1 MPANSSLHTFLKIV
15 KVIFIFLLTFFLI
28 FLILYYLQLS
38 FFIKNI
44 EVINKEKVN
53 LLGTSEYFNKNLLLI
68 SSENIVQTLKNK
80 NSLVKNIIVQ
90 KKLPNSLILIV
101 DLYTP
106 LADIITSNGYFRI
119 SEDGR
124 ILSKLK
130 NYDKSYPLITYY
142 QKLNYYSYSNG
153 DFINLKDI
161 ETSLFFLKFLQN
173 SSLIIDSVDIK
184 DKDMLIFNLGSRKI
198 ILTNNKEIGFQQYS
212 LDEILKSFRVTGKIF
227 KVIDLRFEKPVI
239 EF

>member
-1 MPANSSLHTFLKIV
+1 MPVNSLFHTFLKIIKALSV
-15 KVIFIFLLTFFLI
+15 FFLTFFLI
-28 FLILYYLQLS
+28 FFILYYLQQS
-38 FFIKNI
+38 FLIKKI

-53 LLGTSEYFNKNLLLI
+53 LLGTSEYISKNLLLV
-68 SSENIVQTLKNK
+68 SNENIISTLKQK
-80 NSLVKNIIVQ
+80 NPLIKNIIIQ
-90 KKLPNSLILIV
+90 KRLPDSLILIP

-106 LADIITSNGYFRI
+106 IADIITSNGYFRI

-161 ETSLFFLKFLQN
+161 TTSLYFLKFLQN
-173 SSLIIDSVDIK
+173 SSLIVDGVDIK
-184 DKDMLIFNLGSRKI
+184 DKDMLVFKLENRKI
-198 ILTNNKEIGFQQYS
+198 ILTNNKEISLQEYA
-212 LDEILKSFRVTGKIF
+212 LDEILKSFRVTGKNF
-227 KVIDLRFEKPVI
+227 TLIDLRFKKPVI
-239 EF
+239 SF